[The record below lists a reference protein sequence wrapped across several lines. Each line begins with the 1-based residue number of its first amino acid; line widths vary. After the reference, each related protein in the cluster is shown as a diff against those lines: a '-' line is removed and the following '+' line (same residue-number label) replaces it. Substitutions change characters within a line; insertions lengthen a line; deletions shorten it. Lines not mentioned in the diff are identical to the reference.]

1 MYNRAC
7 ILAVFLLVFKKIL
20 RQFVNMGIVAT
31 NRKARFNYE
40 ILEKIEAGISLKGT
54 EVKSV
59 RNKNVSIEESYAQ
72 IKNEEVFLHNLHI
85 SPYEQGNRENHD
97 PIRVRKLLLHR
108 HEIKKLIAKIQ
119 QKGLSLVPLSI
130 YTKKGIIKVELAVGR
145 GKRLVDKRESLKKKA
160 VEREIARIVKR

>member
-1 MYNRAC
+1 
-7 ILAVFLLVFKKIL
+7 
-20 RQFVNMGIVAT
+20 MGIVAT

-72 IKNEEVFLHNLHI
+72 IKNDEVFLYNLHI

-130 YTKKGIIKVELAVGR
+130 YTRKGIIKVELAVAR

>member
-1 MYNRAC
+1 
-7 ILAVFLLVFKKIL
+7 
-20 RQFVNMGIVAT
+20 MGIVAT

-54 EVKSV
+54 EVKSI

-130 YTKKGIIKVELAVGR
+130 YTRKGIIKVELAVGR
-145 GKRLVDKRESLKKKA
+145 GKRLVDKRESIKKKA
-160 VEREIARIVKR
+160 IEREIARIVKR

>member
-1 MYNRAC
+1 ME
-7 ILAVFLLVFKKIL
+7 
-20 RQFVNMGIVAT
+20 IVST

-72 IKNEEVFLHNLHI
+72 IRNDEVFLYNLHI
-85 SPYEQGNRENHD
+85 SPYEQGNRDNHD

-130 YTKKGIIKVELAVGR
+130 YTRKGIIKVELAVAR
-145 GKRLVDKRESLKKKA
+145 GKRLIDKREALKKKTI
-160 VEREIARIVKR
+160 EREIARIVKK

>member
-1 MYNRAC
+1 
-7 ILAVFLLVFKKIL
+7 
-20 RQFVNMGIVAT
+20 MGIVAT

-54 EVKSV
+54 EVKSI

>member
-1 MYNRAC
+1 ME
-7 ILAVFLLVFKKIL
+7 
-20 RQFVNMGIVAT
+20 IVAT

-72 IKNEEVFLHNLHI
+72 IKNDEVFLCNLHI

-119 QKGLSLVPLSI
+119 QKGLSLIPLSI
-130 YTKKGIIKVELAVGR
+130 YTRKGIIKVELAVGR
-145 GKRLVDKRESLKKKA
+145 GKRLVDKRESIKKKA
-160 VEREIARIVKR
+160 IEREIARIVKK

>member
-1 MYNRAC
+1 
-7 ILAVFLLVFKKIL
+7 
-20 RQFVNMGIVAT
+20 MGIVAT

-72 IKNEEVFLHNLHI
+72 IRDDEVFLYNLHI

-130 YTKKGIIKVELAVGR
+130 YTRKGIIKVELAVAR
-145 GKRLVDKRESLKKKA
+145 GKRLVDKRESIKKKA
-160 VEREIARIVKR
+160 IEREIARVVKR